1 MSQPASF
8 NEQQL
13 ISLLKNGDM
22 QAFDELY
29 WKYQKAV
36 YQNAFKLTHDTLIA
50 EDIVQEVFISLWEK
64 RDSLDTDRSIGGWLF
79 VSSYNRAV
87 NVLKK
92 KLRESLAIK
101 NMALAETEA
110 DKESDLTGIQ
120 LEILEKA
127 ITKLSPQKRRAFD
140 LCKLQGKS
148 YEETAAL
155 MGISKHTVKEH
166 LSGAI
171 HFIKEFATKYP
182 GAGAGMLLFILGH
195 ISP

>member
-1 MSQPASF
+1 MNQPASF

-29 WKYQKAV
+29 WKYQDAV
-36 YQNAFKLTHDTLIA
+36 YQNVFKLTRNSHVA

-64 RDSLDTDRSIGGWLF
+64 RDSLDSSRSVGGWLF
-79 VSSYNRAV
+79 VSSYNRAI

-92 KLRESLAIK
+92 NLRETQALKQVAITH
-101 NMALAETEA
+101 AEEVA
-110 DKESDLTGIQ
+110 SPDLSGIQ
-120 LEILEKA
+120 LSILEKA
-127 ITKLSPQKRRAFD
+127 VAALSPQKRRAFE

-171 HFIKEFATKYP
+171 HFIKEYASKYP
-182 GAGAGMLLFILGH
+182 GAGAGMLIFILDQ
-195 ISP
+195 ISK

>member
-92 KLRESLAIK
+92 KLRESLAFK

-127 ITKLSPQKRRAFD
+127 ITKLSPQKRRAFE

-182 GAGAGMLLFILGH
+182 GAGAGMLLFILGN